1 MGLNALK
8 INSCVPILVMCWF
21 EEKIDARTD
30 NLLKNRGQHQSQ
42 WILMKDAAFY
52 EHSQAVIFKV
62 SVSVGSS
69 LD

>member
-30 NLLKNRGQHQSQ
+30 NASKNRTFEEICAQTTAPCKIPKKTLQ
-42 WILMKDAAFY
+42 
-52 EHSQAVIFKV
+52 
-62 SVSVGSS
+62 
-69 LD
+69 

>member
-30 NLLKNRGQHQSQ
+30 NLLKKGQHQRL
-42 WILMKDAAFY
+42 WNRL
-52 EHSQAVIFKV
+52 IF
-62 SVSVGSS
+62 
-69 LD
+69 

>member
-30 NLLKNRGQHQSQ
+30 NLLKNRTFEEICAQTTAHCK
-42 WILMKDAAFY
+42 IPKKALHTYCNALETA
-52 EHSQAVIFKV
+52 
-62 SVSVGSS
+62 
-69 LD
+69 